1 MVETSLAPEDRR
13 RLTAAEQEHLLALPV
28 PGVLSTLADEGW
40 IHSVPVHFHLHDQ
53 EIRIIAESDAV
64 KTQNVRRTGR
74 ATMCVAATIED
85 ERRYVMLEGPVAIHD
100 NVSDEDLEL
109 LDTKYGFERDETDA
123 ASFDGSVT
131 LVLQPER
138 RIAWADFDE

>member
-1 MVETSLAPEDRR
+1 METSLEPDDRR
-13 RLTAAEQEHLLALPV
+13 RLTAAEQQHLLTSPL
-28 PGVLSTLADEGW
+28 PGVFSTLADEGW
-40 IHSVPVHFHLHDQ
+40 IHSVPVHFHLHDE
-53 EIRIIAESDAV
+53 EIRIIAERDAV
-64 KTQNVRRTGR
+64 KTRNVRRTGR

-100 NVSDEDLEL
+100 LVSDEDLEL

-123 ASFDGSVT
+123 ASFEGSVT

-138 RIAWADFDE
+138 RMAWADFDE